1 MNELVDVD
9 ITYDPQSQSVIVKN
23 KEDGSVLSILDISEA
38 SDFMARINRMIAAAP
53 KLYEL
58 AEAVAKLPNEQC
70 MISPL
75 IHEARKLI
83 TSIDGKEAEHD

>member
-58 AEAVAKLPNEQC
+58 VEAVAKLPDEQC
-70 MISPL
+70 MIGAML
-75 IHEARKLI
+75 HEARKLI
-83 TSIDGKEAEHD
+83 ANINEKEAGA